1 MNYGKIG
8 KHFITFPT
16 QIGGCRAVTIS
27 CRKYLDQDLKYEY
40 GVSRIGHSRVFH
52 KEGTASETLQSHIE
66 VILPKGSFPKRVLTI
81 GMRYKIK
88 S

>member
-1 MNYGKIG
+1 M
-8 KHFITFPT
+8 
-16 QIGGCRAVTIS
+16 TIS

-52 KEGTASETLQSHIE
+52 KEGTASEILESHIE
-66 VILPKGSFPKRVLTI
+66 VILPKGSFPKRLLTI